1 MQRYLYD
8 YIHNETDAVTI
19 NELLSIDV
27 NGAINFVSS
36 HFLEIHAER
45 ETHISEVRL
54 RTSDDE
60 IILSYATH
68 FDAIAA
74 QD

>member
-19 NELLSIDV
+19 NELFSIDV
-27 NGAINFVSS
+27 NDAINFVSS

-45 ETHISEVRL
+45 EADISEVRL

-60 IILSYATH
+60 IILSYSTH
-68 FDAIAA
+68 FDALTPS
-74 QD
+74 D

>member
-1 MQRYLYD
+1 MQRFLYD
-8 YIHNETDAVTI
+8 YIHHESHRITI
-19 NELLSIDV
+19 NELFSSDV
-27 NGAINFVSS
+27 NEAIDFLSS

-45 ETHISEVRL
+45 ETDISEVRL

-60 IILSYATH
+60 VIMSYTTH
-68 FDAIAA
+68 FDALTS